1 MTTYLD
7 NFARAVDQMLDEAP
21 ASAND
26 LVSLAIS
33 GEQLR
38 RGSAL
43 AESVSDEA
51 RRSLE
56 RYDAFLEIANNLDW
70 PAELSVDLSGAL
82 EDLRAYAGEKR
93 RLRDIERGEQYL
105 VDVDHVLSIAAAET
119 RAGHRSLEQ
128 LADLAAP
135 ARPDLAALAPELLDL
150 AQVAEDRRLLFGRDP
165 DYIDLFDFYEELAR
179 FAPSRVALESA
190 VVRKATKQ
198 RLIDAAIADFYKPGL
213 LDRVRE
219 LASRV
224 KELFTLPI
232 PATLTPVASFD
243 TDPGVPELRQ
253 LASFDGLDVFTD
265 GVFIHLVVEAGHRI
279 KPVDAILEPKADA
292 GIESFGDDAIRLPI
306 PREPSTLRLTV
317 EIDGERI
324 ELPPIHLTAAE

>member
-1 MTTYLD
+1 
-7 NFARAVDQMLDEAP
+7 
-21 ASAND
+21 
-26 LVSLAIS
+26 
-33 GEQLR
+33 
-38 RGSAL
+38 
-43 AESVSDEA
+43 
-51 RRSLE
+51 
-56 RYDAFLEIANNLDW
+56 
-70 PAELSVDLSGAL
+70 VDLSGAL